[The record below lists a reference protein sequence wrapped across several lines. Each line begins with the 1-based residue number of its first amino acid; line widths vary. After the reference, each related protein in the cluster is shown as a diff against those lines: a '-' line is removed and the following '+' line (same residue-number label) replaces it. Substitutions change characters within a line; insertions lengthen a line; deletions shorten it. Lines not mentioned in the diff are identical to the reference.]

1 MEERRPNF
9 AIFVVWSA
17 NYVLAKSLRREGSI
31 SSCSFH
37 GKLAD
42 YYSHVFSLI
51 HPMDEVSFKMWG
63 QSKVSSCCL
72 CVWCKSR
79 EMRGRETSRFINGR
93 ELLLRPSSYRK
104 LLGRVIFRILSN
116 INDGVPMWMY
126 VERFWVIGLMVVM
139 LMVFFTYDE
148 LVPILRN
155 RCGIWG

>member
-1 MEERRPNF
+1 
-9 AIFVVWSA
+9 
-17 NYVLAKSLRREGSI
+17 
-31 SSCSFH
+31 
-37 GKLAD
+37 
-42 YYSHVFSLI
+42 
-51 HPMDEVSFKMWG
+51 
-63 QSKVSSCCL
+63 
-72 CVWCKSR
+72 
-79 EMRGRETSRFINGR
+79 MRGRETSRFINGR

-116 INDGVPMWMY
+116 INDGVPMGMY